1 MQTRGSP
8 FLSRPTGLSLISLE
22 NELYNKHEHVEL
34 FYHYKLPAE
43 KELGKLLGKS
53 KAVTSCIDISDGLG
67 VDANHL
73 SEESKG
79 LKIIN

>member
-1 MQTRGSP
+1 
-8 FLSRPTGLSLISLE
+8 
-22 NELYNKHEHVEL
+22 L